1 LIALCAALTAACN
14 APQQQDAPATLTQA
28 ALPIADEAGNRMEA
42 LALSEDQTRWC
53 SADGVWCVRAGETP
67 HVVHGDRSITLPSID
82 AAETAVW
89 PVIIRF
95 ANDESALVG
104 LARTAHQM
112 YSGGGGD
119 ATHVALFEVADDAG
133 VAAREALTLP
143 TSGSVSIR
151 ACFDPED
158 EQARRGACLDEY
170 KFESRATIDETVNSG
185 APRIVLETA
194 ASTYPGRRSRQEDS
208 TEAPPLQESDLSWT
222 GDETCS
228 YRRVFTRGADG
239 AYAPDQ
245 PLPECADY
253 LEP

>member
-1 LIALCAALTAACN
+1 MIALCVVLLASCN
-14 APQQQDAPATLTQA
+14 APERQDAPATLTQA
-28 ALPIADEAGNRMEA
+28 ALPIADNAGNRMEA
-42 LALSEDQTRWC
+42 LALSDDPARWC
-53 SADGVWCVRAGETP
+53 SADGAWCVEAGEAP
-67 HVVHGDRSITLPSID
+67 RVVHGDRSVTLPAND

-95 ANDESALVG
+95 ANDESVLVG
-104 LARTAHQM
+104 LATTAHQM

-119 ATHVALFEVADDAG
+119 ATHVALFEVDGDAG
-133 VAAREALTLP
+133 GVAREALTLP
-143 TSGSVSIR
+143 ISGSVSTR

-170 KFESRATIDETVNSG
+170 KFESRATIDETVSSG
-185 APRIVLETA
+185 APRVVLETA

-208 TEAPPLQESDLSWT
+208 TEAPPLRESDLAWT
-222 GDETCS
+222 DDETCS
-228 YRRVFTRGADG
+228 YRRVFIRGADG